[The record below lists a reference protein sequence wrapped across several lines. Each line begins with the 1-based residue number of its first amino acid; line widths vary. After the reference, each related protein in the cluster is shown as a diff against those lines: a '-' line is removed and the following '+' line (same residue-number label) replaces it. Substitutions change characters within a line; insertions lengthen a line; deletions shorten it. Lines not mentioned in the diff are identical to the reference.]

1 MTGELLTKEQ
11 RVQSVCLGLFSLALD
26 AWSLGVFA
34 ARKKMGIKVIAQGLL
49 VDAAQSLVFGYSG
62 KFVMEKLTS
71 SGFTP
76 LQAFVINLFG
86 TILLVGMMKKLM
98 KPSYKSFDKE
108 QFDNYI
114 KEVEEITGKKLTKNQ
129 IEKLQNA
136 LKNNDYTKLSPEE
149 ITKARNKFNKIRED
163 IISDWEVNTGNKWPE
178 YAENLYSANGTL
190 RKVKG
195 QPLDAH
201 HIIELSYG
209 GDDIWWNIH
218 PARFPTEHQGGIHG
232 AGSIANEIFK

>member
-1 MTGELLTKEQ
+1 LTKEQ

-26 AWSLGVFA
+26 WWSLGVFA
-34 ARKKMGIKVIAQGLL
+34 AGKKMGIKVIAQGLL

-86 TILLVGMMKKLM
+86 TMLLVGMMKRLM

-114 KEVEEITGKKLTKNQ
+114 KEIEEITGRKLTKNQ
-129 IEKLQNA
+129 IEELQNA
-136 LKNNDYTKLSPEE
+136 LKNNEYSKLPKVDADELR
-149 ITKARNKFNKIRED
+149 AKFDNNREKL
-163 IISDWEVNTGNKWPE
+163 ILQWEKETGQKWPTYIE
-178 YAENLYSANGTL
+178 NVISTKTGKVIKKAEKLF
-190 RKVKG
+190 
-195 QPLDAH
+195 DAH
-201 HIIELSYG
+201 HIIEISYG
-209 GDDIWWNIH
+209 GDNAWWNLF
-218 PARFPTEHQGGIHG
+218 PAKYPIEHQGGIHG
-232 AGSIANEIFK
+232 AGSIAREIFR